1 MRKLII
7 KIMFLAVNDWF
18 ALGWTPPS
26 PITPPNTVPDAV
38 ANMNFGVIAGGAP
51 ADGAACTPAN
61 DSVLVDDSVGDNT
74 IYAAD
79 TYKATK
85 FSLGSTTNLTEFKVD
100 ICDNNV
106 DTGSLTASIR
116 TDNGGEP
123 SASDISGTTKNV
135 AMTGVADCNDITNMT
150 FTLDSTKE
158 DVASGTYWLVI
169 YEEGGSDAKIFID
182 YTVRDAGDEVCTS
195 EDGSTWSCS
204 GSNYMAQMQI
214 LGCQ

>member
-1 MRKLII
+1 MKKIVLLCLTIVLISYNY
-7 KIMFLAVNDWF
+7 L
-18 ALGWTPPS
+18 
-26 PITPPNTVPDAV
+26 
-38 ANMNFGVIAGGAP
+38 FGFSAGFMGSGAAKNAGGVS
-51 ADGAACTPAN
+51 CTTAN
-61 DSVLVDDSVGDNT
+61 DSVLVDDSVGDNFP
-74 IYAAD
+74 YA
-79 TYKATK
+79 TSLYKATK

-135 AMTGVADCNDITNMT
+135 SLTGVADCDTITNMT
-150 FTLDSTKE
+150 FTLASTKE

-169 YEEGGSDAKIFID
+169 YEADGADAKIFID
-182 YTVRDAGDEVCTS
+182 YLVGDAGDEVCTS
-195 EDGSTWSCS
+195 DDGSTWSCS